1 MWKFW
6 MGLIFCSV
14 MWLACLISTCHDWY
28 TGKTGPFGPKPADW
42 WGALVFGIIMTL
54 IIAWCV
60 NRIFF

>member
-14 MWLACLISTCHDWY
+14 MWIACFISTCHDWY
-28 TGKTGPFGPKPADW
+28 KRKTGPFGPKPIDW

-54 IIAWCV
+54 IIIWCA
-60 NRIFF
+60 RKIFF